1 MRNNFTK
8 PESKSDQ
15 EVDAVLIIR
24 PGRTT
29 RVLTQTS
36 HYVHGVEKA
45 PVMGDLCA
53 LQRTLCATNA
63 LVRDTGSL
71 SAKLST

>member
-1 MRNNFTK
+1 ML
-8 PESKSDQ
+8 
-15 EVDAVLIIR
+15 LIKR

-29 RVLTQTS
+29 RMLTQIS
-36 HYVHGVEKA
+36 HHVHGVEKA
-45 PVMGDLCA
+45 PVMVDLCA
-53 LQRTLCATNA
+53 LQRILCATNA